1 MIQTLRVDLESPV
14 PHYEQI
20 RAQVAAAVTAGR
32 LRAGDRLPT
41 VRVLAADLGIATGTV
56 ARAYRE
62 LEAGGWVTTRRRH
75 GTVVADR
82 APSGGSKVGEAA
94 LRLVAAARAERLSD
108 QDVHD
113 LVSGALLA
121 HSAPPPGRP
130 RVVVGSGPPPNDP
143 GPSHVSARKDVAS
156 G

>member
-1 MIQTLRVDLESPV
+1 MTQTLRVDLESGV

-20 RAQVAAAVTAGR
+20 RAQVAAAVTTGR

-41 VRVLAADLGIATGTV
+41 VRVLAADLGIATGTI

-82 APSGGSKVGEAA
+82 EPSGGSEVGEAA
-94 LRLVAAARAERLSD
+94 LRLVVAARAERLSD

-121 HSAPPPGRP
+121 HS
-130 RVVVGSGPPPNDP
+130 V
-143 GPSHVSARKDVAS
+143 PSSV
-156 G
+156 

>member
-1 MIQTLRVDLESPV
+1 MTQTLRVDLESGV

-20 RAQVAAAVTAGR
+20 RAQVAAAVTTGR

-41 VRVLAADLGIATGTV
+41 VRVLAADLGIATGTI

-82 APSGGSKVGEAA
+82 EPAGGSKVGEAA
-94 LRLVAAARAERLSD
+94 LRLVAAARAENLTD

-121 HSAPPPGRP
+121 HSAPSSSRGRSQP
-130 RVVVGSGPPPNDP
+130 TPNDP
-143 GPSHVSARKDVAS
+143 GRSHVSARKDVGS

>member
-1 MIQTLRVDLESPV
+1 MCIRDS
-14 PHYEQI
+14 EQI

-41 VRVLAADLGIATGTV
+41 VRVLAADLGIATGTI

-62 LEAGGWVTTRRRH
+62 LEAAGWVTTRRRH

-82 APSGGSKVGEAA
+82 APAGGSKVGEAA
-94 LRLVAAARAERLSD
+94 LRLVVAARAERLSD

-113 LVSGALLA
+113 LVSGALLS
-121 HSAPPPGRP
+121 HSAP
-130 RVVVGSGPPPNDP
+130 S
-143 GPSHVSARKDVAS
+143 VSCLLYTSDAA
-156 G
+156 

>member
-1 MIQTLRVDLESPV
+1 MTQTLRVDLGSGV
-14 PHYEQI
+14 AHYEQI

-41 VRVLAADLGIATGTV
+41 VRVLAADLGIATGTI

-62 LEAGGWVTTRRRH
+62 LEAAGWVTTRRRH

-82 APSGGSKVGEAA
+82 EPSGGSKVGEAA
-94 LRLVAAARAERLSD
+94 LRLVVAARAERLSD

-121 HSAPPPGRP
+121 HSEPPPGRP
-130 RVVVGSGPPPNDP
+130 RVVVGSGPTPNDP
-143 GPSHVSARKDVAS
+143 GPSHVSARKDGA
-156 G
+156 